1 MIDFLINIDIKLFL
15 FLNSFHSE
23 FFDSVMMFLTG
34 KYSWILLYISI
45 LIFVFKKFGAK
56 SSFIIIFLFIFTTIL
71 TDQTSVHLFK
81 DVFKRLRP
89 CFNPLIADIVH
100 VVKYPGGQYGFVSSH
115 AANAFGTVVLASL
128 ILRNKYISILL
139 IFWASVIAYSR
150 IYLGVHFPGDVLVG
164 ALLGTFWAFVIY
176 YLFKYFDKKKKT
188 NSILA

>member
-1 MIDFLINIDIKLFL
+1 
-15 FLNSFHSE
+15 
-23 FFDSVMMFLTG
+23 MMFLTG

-56 SSFIIIFLFIFTTIL
+56 NSFIIIFLFIFTTIL

-100 VVKYPGGQYGFVSSH
+100 VVKYPGGKYGFVSSH